1 MQMNINDFL
10 KEKKPLIDAEM
21 EKVFPRKLNN
31 KWLSETLGKADYACD
46 FKTINKSLSE
56 PIWDF
61 LDRGG
66 KRWRPALMLLTCD
79 AVGGNSK
86 KIMPFTALP
95 ELVHTGTIMVDDVED
110 NSDQRRG
117 KPCTHKLYGTD
128 VAVNAANAMYFLPL
142 TLLYNNPLKLKES
155 KLVEIYNLYSE
166 ELIKVS
172 VGQAMDIQWH
182 RNSSCDVSE
191 EQYLQMCVY
200 KTGVLARFSAKL
212 GAILGNADA
221 KQINALGKFGE
232 SLGVAFQIQDDILNI
247 APVSKDWGKEIGD
260 DINEGKK
267 TLLVIYAL
275 KKLNKADSSKLKE
288 ILNMHT
294 KDQKLISEAI
304 ELIKKSGAVEYAK
317 KKASEIGSKGW
328 KHAESVLDDSPAK
341 NRLHEF
347 SEYVTKRKY

>member
-1 MQMNINDFL
+1 MDISEFL
-10 KEKKPLIDAEM
+10 KEKKPLIDKEM
-21 EKVFPRKLNN
+21 EKVFPKNLNN
-31 KWLSETLGKADYACD
+31 TWLLETLGDTDYACD

-66 KRWRPALMLLTCD
+66 KRWRPALMLLACD
-79 AVGGNSK
+79 AVGGNSEE
-86 KIMPFTALP
+86 IMPFTALP
-95 ELVHTGTIMVDDVED
+95 ELIHNGTIMVDDIED

-117 KPCTHKLYGTD
+117 KPCTHKIYGID

-142 TLLYNNPLKLKES
+142 TLLYNNPLKLTES

-166 ELIKVS
+166 EMIKVS

-182 RNSSCDVSE
+182 KNSSFDVSE

-212 GAILGNADA
+212 GAILGNAEK
-221 KQINALGKFGE
+221 KQIDALGKFGE

-247 APVSKDWGKEIGD
+247 VPASKDWGKETGD

-267 TLLVIYAL
+267 TLLVIYAVNEL
-275 KKLNKADSSKLKE
+275 SENDASRLKE

-294 KDQKLISEAI
+294 KDTKLISEAI
-304 ELIKKSGAVEYAK
+304 ELIKKSKAIEYAK
-317 KKASEIGSKGW
+317 KKASEIGFDGW
-328 KHAESVLDDSPAK
+328 KFAESVLNDNSAK
-341 NRLHEF
+341 NRLREF